1 MSEKIFKKIVML
13 PNVGGQYLALQ
24 ITLFHALKYTVN
36 PIYFFNPIQY
46 KKDGKR
52 KKVFDKWNYII

>member
-1 MSEKIFKKIVML
+1 ML